1 MFNFSDAESQKNKKN
16 NNADAIMVDKG
27 QNQNNITSDCINAK
41 KKNE

>member
-16 NNADAIMVDKG
+16 NNADAILVDKG
-27 QNQNNITSDCINAK
+27 QKQNNITSYFINAN